1 MSGRLR
7 TNNAL
12 LAGGLIA
19 VIAVGALFPFYFTR
33 QGPRARHAGHT
44 SCYRSYNFMR
54 VVFTGVCIAPC
65 WQAPLCFLFGTH
77 NEPAADHL
85 QVDTSKALA
94 GQAGI
99 RGPYTNTGSRDAGPD
114 PDFKPG
120 HFLVV
125 SSLSVCPLSFCKST
139 ERASSSPLKATSL
152 YSGMDRAGSP
162 TNALHS
168 ICTLSQTL

>member
-12 LAGGLIA
+12 IAGGLIA

-44 SCYRSYNFMR
+44 CCYRSDKYLR
-54 VVFTGVCIAPC
+54 VVITGACIAPC
-65 WQAPLCFLFGTH
+65 WQAPLCPLFGTH
-77 NEPAADHL
+77 NEHALCHL

-120 HFLVV
+120 HFRVV
-125 SSLSVCPLSFCKST
+125 SFLSVCPLSFCKST
-139 ERASSSPLKATSL
+139 ERAPSAFEGHQPVQRL
-152 YSGMDRAGSP
+152 
-162 TNALHS
+162 
-168 ICTLSQTL
+168 